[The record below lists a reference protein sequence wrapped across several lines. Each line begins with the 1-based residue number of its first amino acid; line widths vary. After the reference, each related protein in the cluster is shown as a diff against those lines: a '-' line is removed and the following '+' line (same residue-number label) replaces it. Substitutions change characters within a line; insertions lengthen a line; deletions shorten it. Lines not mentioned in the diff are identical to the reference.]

1 MVQEKCLEARDRCR
15 SFPSTDGLSDADGTP
30 PTSPSYPG
38 DGMGHFALA
47 CSPPDGPAIMDPS
60 AEITD
65 LFLFKRAAREGL
77 PSRIP
82 CCQAAS
88 PGRRAADGATA
99 SQEFVVSRE
108 IEAAVAGMRAHT
120 SMPSTRGAHFDHLPS
135 LAEAFLARSLFLGS
149 SPFEGDSQGPWRIRN
164 SNYVAF

>member
-1 MVQEKCLEARDRCR
+1 
-15 SFPSTDGLSDADGTP
+15 
-30 PTSPSYPG
+30 
-38 DGMGHFALA
+38 
-47 CSPPDGPAIMDPS
+47 MDPS

-108 IEAAVAGMRAHT
+108 IETAVAGMRAHK
-120 SMPSTRGAHFDHLPS
+120 SMPGTCGAHFDHLPALPS

-149 SPFEGDSQGPWRIRN
+149 SPFEGESQGPWRIRN